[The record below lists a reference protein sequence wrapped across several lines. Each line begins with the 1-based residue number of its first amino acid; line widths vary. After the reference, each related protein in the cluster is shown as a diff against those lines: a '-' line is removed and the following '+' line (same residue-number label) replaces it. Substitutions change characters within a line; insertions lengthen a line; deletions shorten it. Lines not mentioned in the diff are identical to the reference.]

1 MKVSQIRTSPVRLPY
16 RKPLKTASNYFEVA
30 TGLLVEI
37 STDDGERGYG
47 YADLF
52 PRTGE
57 TLSTAQ
63 AIIKEILAPGILG
76 EDARDL
82 QRLFLSI
89 EKIIAGNSRAKASV
103 EMALQDLRGK
113 VYRLPVCEFLGG
125 AVRKS
130 VKIIRMV
137 SLSDPQAMA
146 KEAVGFV
153 QAGFG
158 ALKLKI
164 GTGVNEDLERVR
176 RVRET
181 VGDGIFIKVDANQAY
196 RLEEALQ
203 VARGLEKYDVKTFE
217 QPLKADDWEGM
228 IYLTHQSPI
237 PIEADQSVRS
247 VTDALRVIRLRA
259 ASVITTSPQ
268 KAGGVLRAK
277 QIADLCEAA
286 GIPCIVSNVAGSAIN
301 DAAALHV
308 VAASPSTFLP
318 CEVGEFQ
325 RIEGDPASGLKVKD
339 GEIEIPCVAGLGV
352 EVDMPPSDG

>member
-1 MKVSQIRTSPVRLPY
+1 MKVAQIRTHPVRLPY
-16 RKPLKTASNYFEVA
+16 RTPLKTASNYFEVA

-37 STDDGERGYG
+37 TTDEGEKGYG

-52 PRTGE
+52 PRVGE

-76 EDARDL
+76 KDARDL
-82 QRLFLSI
+82 QHLYQSM
-89 EKIIAGNSRAKASV
+89 EKQVAGNSRAKASI

-113 VYRLPVCEFLGG
+113 VCRLPVCEFLGG
-125 AVRKS
+125 AVRRR
-130 VKIIRMV
+130 VRIIRMV
-137 SLSDPQAMA
+137 SLGDPAEMA
-146 KEAVGFV
+146 QEAVGFV
-153 QAGFG
+153 QEGFS

-164 GTGVNEDLERVR
+164 GTGVKEDVERVR

-217 QPLKADDWEGM
+217 QPLRADDWEGM
-228 IYLTHQSPI
+228 IYLTHNSPV
-237 PIEADQSVRS
+237 PIEADQTVRS
-247 VTDALRVIRLRA
+247 VADALRAIRLRA

-301 DAAALHV
+301 DAAAAQV

-325 RIEGDPASGLKVKD
+325 RIEGDPASGLKVRD
-339 GEIEIPCVAGLGV
+339 GEMEIPSAPGLGV
-352 EVDMPPSDG
+352 EVNMPESDG